1 MIKKIDDDHYEVVTE
16 TTQTLCLSE
25 LEQELENLQK
35 MNEEIN
41 EFNAWRE
48 TLPENRKEFI
58 EEKYTIPTDEV
69 EAKIIKIQQWQEQ

>member
-25 LEQELENLQK
+25 LEQELKNIEK

-48 TLPENRKEFI
+48 TLPENRQEFI
-58 EEKYTIPTDEV
+58 ERKYGIPTTLLE
-69 EAKIIKIQQWQEQ
+69 EKIIKIQEWQE

>member
-25 LEQELENLQK
+25 LQQELENLQK

-48 TLPENRKEFI
+48 TLPENRQEFI
-58 EEKYTIPTDEV
+58 ERKYGIPTTLLE
-69 EAKIIKIQQWQEQ
+69 EKINDIKLWQE

>member
-1 MIKKIDDDHYEVVTE
+1 MIKKIDDDHYEVATK
-16 TTQTLCLSE
+16 TTVIYCLSE
-25 LEQELENLQK
+25 LQQELENLQK
-35 MNEEIN
+35 MNEEIQ

-69 EAKIIKIQQWQEQ
+69 EAKIIKIQQWQEA

>member
-25 LEQELENLQK
+25 LQQELENLQK
-35 MNEEIN
+35 MNEEIS

-69 EAKIIKIQQWQEQ
+69 EGKIIKIQQWQEA